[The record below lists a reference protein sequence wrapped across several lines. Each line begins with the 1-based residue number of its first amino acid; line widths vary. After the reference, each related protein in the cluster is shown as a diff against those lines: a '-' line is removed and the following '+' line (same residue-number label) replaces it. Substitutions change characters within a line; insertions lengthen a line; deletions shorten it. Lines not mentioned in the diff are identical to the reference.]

1 MKRLLLII
9 ACAALLAETCI
20 QLYNR
25 FLNPDLQFFLK
36 VAEASD
42 TWAEHIH
49 AADRPVYVLA
59 GGSEARSGVN
69 PQILLDEFGMP
80 LVNAGE
86 SAGYG
91 LQANAALAFRYLK
104 PGDTMVLSI
113 LNTSD
118 INVPPTSEGIKISF
132 YRMGTGVF
140 SCGHIKP
147 CIQNLA
153 KLVQPNFRSF
163 AVWITRYFAKN
174 GRTYKYQEKTIIH
187 SSGWMEI
194 QHRDMAGYKPYY
206 VKQTIQYLPST
217 SPLFIAA
224 LHDIKEACT
233 ARGIRLVITI
243 PRACNLPDSREQI
256 IHDCLEYTKMGI
268 PVIKD
273 ECLGCLPDSD
283 FFADTPVHLNAK
295 GAREYSMMLGEAL
308 RDNRFWSRKE
318 LEELLDN
325 FTFGDGNTTEDSA
338 Q

>member
-9 ACAALLAETCI
+9 GTAAFLALVCA

-42 TWAEHIH
+42 AWAEHIH

-59 GGSEARSGVN
+59 GGSEARSSVD
-69 PQILLDEFGMP
+69 PQILLDEFGIP
-80 LVNAGE
+80 LINAGE
-86 SAGYG
+86 GAGYG

-118 INVPPTSEGIKISF
+118 INVPPTSGGIKISF

-163 AVWITRYFAKN
+163 AIWITRYFAKN

-194 QHRDMAGYKPYY
+194 QHRDMARSKPLSR
-206 VKQTIQYLPST
+206 KPSAVCLSET
-217 SPLFIAA
+217 SPLLIAT
-224 LHDIKEACT
+224 LQDIKKACT
-233 ARGIRLVITI
+233 MRNIRLCITI
-243 PRACNLPDSREQI
+243 PWSCQHTERRKEIAQ
-256 IHDCLEYTKMGI
+256 DCLEYTKMGI

-273 ECLGCLPDSD
+273 EYLGCLPNTA
-283 FFADTPVHLNAK
+283 FFADTHVHLNAK
-295 GAREYSMMLGEAL
+295 GTGEYSMMLGEAL